1 MNEYFVDSHTHLE
14 WRTFDHDRTKVI
26 KRAHDKGVKEIVN
39 IGYSLES
46 SRKTLEL
53 ARSNPYIY
61 AAVGIHP
68 HEASL
73 LDDTML
79 ESLRNLC
86 EDRKVVAIGEI
97 GLDYYRDIS
106 PRNLQV
112 SAFKKQ
118 IELASELDL
127 PIIIHNRE
135 SHEDMIRILHEYKGR
150 LRGVMHC
157 FSGSLEMAKKCI
169 GMDLYL
175 SFAGPITYPNANR
188 LRAIAKE
195 LPLNRLL
202 IETDAPW
209 LAPQPVRGKRNE
221 PAYVVYVAEKIAELR
236 HLTLKEV
243 ADSTTDNAKTLFSV
257 S

>member
-1 MNEYFVDSHTHLE
+1 MNEYFMDSHTHLE

-79 ESLRNLC
+79 ESLRKLC

-106 PRNLQV
+106 PRTLQV

-135 SHEDMIRILHEYKGR
+135 SHGDMIRILHEFKGR

-157 FSGSLEMAKKCI
+157 FSGSLEMAKQCMV
-169 GMDLYL
+169 MDLYL
-175 SFAGPITYPNANR
+175 SFAGPITYPNANQ

-221 PAYVVYVAEKIAELR
+221 PAYVVYVAEKIAELK

-243 ADSTTDNAKTLFSV
+243 AESTTYNTKILFSV